1 MTKNIQEQLTVYP
14 PNVADAIK
22 KMTWQ
27 KWQKWHKK

>member
-22 KMTWQ
+22 NNMAEMAKVA
-27 KWQKWHKK
+27 